1 MLNKYWRNEK
11 HSSHPY
17 FILGAYFV
25 LYLLLALLMPK
36 SGHPSDFNCWTDWTS
51 AIFTK
56 GLGNIYSH
64 GTNYLPLYQYFLML
78 FGNFQGSVSE
88 IHANI
93 NSIKYLN
100 LLFDVVGVYFVFLF
114 VNAKIKNSKTSI
126 VLSLLLL
133 FNLAYLYNTMIWG
146 QVDAIFTAFIFIAF
160 YFSLKNKI
168 LLTILFSLLS
178 LNMKLQAII
187 FFPFIGL
194 ILLPSLIRKFN
205 LKSLFVWI
213 VVPLILQLII
223 LLPFYLQG
231 DLEKVLSVVTNS
243 VGTFPKISMNA
254 YNMWYWL
261 IDDEPMGVLDTNT
274 YGGISYYHWGFYSF
288 IVAYTATLFPL
299 FRNRVLLL
307 MNKQNVDLSLNKL
320 LLIATLIPI
329 VFFFFNTQMH
339 ERYSHPMLI
348 FAGTYAILNNKYIV
362 YTLLSIAY
370 FLNLELVLDYFKI
383 ENYNLFFLNPDFVA
397 ALFFAAIIFLFYSL
411 YKRES
416 AVEVQKNNNE

>member
-1 MLNKYWRNEK
+1 MLPNKGRNK
-11 HSSHPY
+11 KYSFGPY
-17 FILGAYFV
+17 FTIGVFLV
-25 LYLLLALLMPK
+25 LYIFLALFIPK
-36 SGHPSDFNCWTDWTS
+36 SGHRSDFNCWTDWTS

-56 GLGNIYSH
+56 GIGNIYSH

-78 FGNFQGSVSE
+78 FGNLQGSVANIYS
-88 IHANI
+88 NI
-93 NSIKYLN
+93 NSLKYLN
-100 LLFDVVGVYFVFLF
+100 LLFDVLGVYFVFLF
-114 VNAKIKNSKTSI
+114 VNAKVKNTKTSI
-126 VLSLLLL
+126 LLSLILL

-160 YFSLKNKI
+160 YFSLRNKI
-168 LLTILFSLLS
+168 LLTIIFSLLS

-194 ILLPSLIRKFN
+194 IILPSIIRKFN
-205 LKSLFVWI
+205 LKSFLTWI
-213 VVPLILQLII
+213 IIPSILQVFI

-231 DLEKVLSVVTNS
+231 DLDKVFTVVTNS
-243 VGTFPKISMNA
+243 VGTFPKVSLNA

-274 YGGISYYHWGFYSF
+274 YEGMSYYKWGFYSF
-288 IVAYTATLFPL
+288 IVAYMATLFPL

-348 FAGTYAILNNKYIV
+348 FAGTYALLNHKFVIYI
-362 YTLLSIAY
+362 LLSVAY
-370 FLNLELVLDYFKI
+370 FLNLELVLDFFNI
-383 ENYNLFFLNPDFVA
+383 EKSELFFLNPDFVA

-416 AVEVQKNNNE
+416 AVEVQKKNN

>member
-11 HSSHPY
+11 YSSSPY
-17 FILGAYFV
+17 FPIGVYLV
-25 LYLLLALLMPK
+25 LYLFLAILIPK

-51 AIFTK
+51 AIFSK
-56 GLGNIYSH
+56 GLGNIYCH

-78 FGNFQGSVSE
+78 FGYFQGSVSN
-88 IHANI
+88 IHENI
-93 NSIKYLN
+93 NSLKYLN
-100 LLFDVVGVYFVFLF
+100 LLFDVIGVYCVFLF
-114 VNAKIKNSKTSI
+114 VHEKLKNTRKSVLLSI
-126 VLSLLLL
+126 LLL

-160 YFSLKNKI
+160 YFSLQNKI
-168 LLTILFSLLS
+168 LLTLLFSLLS

-205 LKSLFVWI
+205 SKLLLTWI
-213 VVPLILQLII
+213 IIPAILQLII

-231 DLEKVLSVVTNS
+231 DLEKVLAVVTNS
-243 VGTFPKISMNA
+243 VGTFPKVSMNA
-254 YNMWYWL
+254 YNIWYWL

-274 YGGISYYHWGFYSF
+274 YGGLSYYQWGLYSF
-288 IVAYTATLFPL
+288 IIAYTATLFPL
-299 FRNRVLLL
+299 LRNRVLLL

-348 FAGTYAILNNKYIV
+348 FAGTYAILNKKYVV
-362 YTLLSIAY
+362 YILLSIAY
-370 FLNLELVLDYFKI
+370 FLNLELVLDYFNI
-383 ENYNLFFLNPDFVA
+383 ESSNLFFLNPDFVA
-397 ALFFAAIIFLFYSL
+397 ALFFAAIVLLFYAL

-416 AVEVQKNNNE
+416 AVEVQQKK

>member
-1 MLNKYWRNEK
+1 MLNKNWSNEK
-11 HSSHPY
+11 VSSSPY
-17 FILGAYFV
+17 YSLGIFLL
-25 LYLLLALLMPK
+25 LYIFLALLIPK

-56 GLGNIYSH
+56 GIGSIYSH

-78 FGNFQGSVSE
+78 FGDIQGSASK
-88 IHANI
+88 IHSNI
-93 NSIKYLN
+93 NSIKYGN

-114 VNAKIKNSKTSI
+114 VNEKIKNTNTSI
-126 VLSLLLL
+126 LLSLFLL

-160 YFSLKNKI
+160 YFSLQNKI

-194 ILLPSLIRKFN
+194 ILLPSIIRKFN
-205 LKSLFVWI
+205 LKSLVTWI
-213 VVPLILQLII
+213 FVPLVLQIII

-231 DLEKVLSVVTNS
+231 DLEKVFAVVTNS
-243 VGTFPKISMNA
+243 VGTFPKVSLNA
-254 YNMWYWL
+254 YNIWYWL
-261 IDDEPMGVLDTNT
+261 IDDQPMGVLDTNR
-274 YGGISYYHWGFYSF
+274 YGGLSYYQWGFYSF
-288 IVAYTATLFPL
+288 IIVYTATLFPL
-299 FRNRVLLL
+299 LRNRILLL
-307 MNKQNVDLSLNKL
+307 INKQHENISLNKL

-348 FAGTYAILNNKYIV
+348 FAGTYAILNKKYFV
-362 YTLLSIAY
+362 YILLSIAY
-370 FLNLELVLDYFKI
+370 FLNLELVLDYFNI
-383 ENYNLFFLNPDFVA
+383 ENSNLFFLNPDFVA
-397 ALFFAAIIFLFYSL
+397 ALFFAAILLLFYAL
-411 YKRES
+411 YRREPGT
-416 AVEVQKNNNE
+416 EVRQNAN